1 MNFENKCKLNVN
13 NEQIKSKFFL
23 LQCMNTDTWHN
34 LLIQIGETFSM
45 RFFIKNSVHS
55 K

>member
-1 MNFENKCKLNVN
+1 MNKKIGVV
-13 NEQIKSKFFL
+13 L

-45 RFFIKNSVHS
+45 RFFIKNSVHL
-55 K
+55 KY